1 MKKIITFAFLVAT
14 AVSMLTGVGNGVNSP
29 SVNSPWLSADGSGSP
44 IPPWAD
50 GSGSPIPP
58 WSLKA

>member
-1 MKKIITFAFLVAT
+1 MKRLITLAFLVAT
-14 AVSMLTGVGNGVNSP
+14 AVPMLNRVSLEINSP
-29 SVNSPWLSADGSGSP
+29 SVNNPTLSADGSGSP